1 MYLYS
6 SKIFGWLRI
15 KNKAKVVV
23 RMERSSS
30 KSTVSRRAKI
40 LEELELKGEV
50 SVSELSKMFK
60 ISEVTIRND
69 LGHLEKQNMLIR
81 ARGGAIKIKFH
92 RMGIDSSIS
101 DKQKEFLKE
110 KQRIAQAAVKLIEEG
125 DTIVLDSGT
134 TTTEIAKCLEQFK
147 NLTII
152 TNALNIASILSEYE
166 GINIFMP
173 GGQLRKKSLSLVGV
187 LADENFEKFYCD
199 KLFLGADGF
208 DTTHGLSTPNSEEAH
223 LNQIMIRIAKKV
235 IVVAD
240 SRKFERRR
248 FAFIGP
254 ISDINMVITDS
265 AIKDEDKNR
274 LEKNGVEVIIT

>member
-1 MYLYS
+1 MS
-6 SKIFGWLRI
+6 
-15 KNKAKVVV
+15 
-23 RMERSSS
+23 RSSN

-40 LEELELKGEV
+40 LEELANKGEV
-50 SVSELSKMFK
+50 SVKELSKMFS

-81 ARGGAIKIKFH
+81 ARGGAIKIKFY
-92 RMGIDSSIS
+92 RIGKDPSIAE
-101 DKQKEFLKE
+101 KQKEFLKE
-110 KQRIAQAAVKLIEEG
+110 KQRIAKAAIKLLNDG
-125 DTIVLDSGT
+125 DTIVLDSGS
-134 TTTEIAKCLEQFK
+134 TTTEIAKNLEQLN

-152 TNALNIASILSEYE
+152 TNALNIASILAEYE

-173 GGQLRKKSLSLVGV
+173 GGSLRKKSLSLVGV

-208 DTTHGLSTPNSEEAH
+208 DTTHGLSTHDSEEAH
-223 LNQIMIRIAKKV
+223 LNQIMIKIARKV

-240 SRKFERRR
+240 SSKFERRR

-254 ISDINMVITDS
+254 ISDVDIVITDS
-265 AIKDEDKNR
+265 GISSEHKER
-274 LEKNGVEVIIT
+274 LEKNGVEVIIA

>member
-1 MYLYS
+1 MDKS
-6 SKIFGWLRI
+6 F
-15 KNKAKVVV
+15 
-23 RMERSSS
+23 S

-40 LEELELKGEV
+40 LEEIEVKGQV
-50 SVSELSKMFK
+50 SVSELSKMFD

-92 RMGIDSSIS
+92 RMGIDPSFS

-110 KQRIAQAAVKLIEEG
+110 KQRIAKAAIKLIEEG
-125 DTIVLDSGT
+125 DTIVVDSGT
-134 TTTEIAKCLEQFK
+134 TTTEIAKNLEGFS

-173 GGQLRKKSLSLVGV
+173 GGSLRKKSLSLVGV

-208 DTTHGLSTPNSEEAH
+208 DTSHGLSTPNSEEAH
-223 LNQIMIRIAKKV
+223 LNQIMIKIAKKV

-254 ISDINMVITDS
+254 ISNVDVVITDS
-265 AIKDEDKNR
+265 GIKEEDRNR
-274 LEKNGVEVIIT
+274 LEKSGIEVIVV

>member
-1 MYLYS
+1 
-6 SKIFGWLRI
+6 
-15 KNKAKVVV
+15 
-23 RMERSSS
+23 MEKSFS

-40 LEELELKGEV
+40 LEELDSKGQV
-50 SVSELSKMFK
+50 AVTELSKLFN

-69 LGHLEKQNMLIR
+69 LDHLEKQNMLIR
-81 ARGGAIKIKFH
+81 ARGGAIKIKFQ
-92 RMGIDSSIS
+92 RMGFDLSIS

-110 KQRIAQAAVKLIEEG
+110 KQLIAKEAIKLIEEG

-134 TTTEIAKCLEQFK
+134 TATEIAKNLGQFT

-173 GGQLRKKSLSLVGV
+173 GGSLRKKSLSLVGV

-223 LNQIMIRIAKKV
+223 LNQIMMKIARKV

-254 ISDINMVITDS
+254 ISDVDVVITDS
-265 AIKDEDKNR
+265 GIKEEDKSR
-274 LEKNGVEVIIT
+274 LERSGVEVIVA

>member
-1 MYLYS
+1 MD
-6 SKIFGWLRI
+6 
-15 KNKAKVVV
+15 
-23 RMERSSS
+23 RSFS

-40 LEELELKGEV
+40 LEELELKGQV
-50 SVSELSKMFK
+50 LVRELSKMFN

-69 LGHLEKQNMLIR
+69 LTHLEKQNMLIR
-81 ARGGAIKIKFH
+81 ARGGAIKIKYH
-92 RMGIDSSIS
+92 MMGSDSSFS
-101 DKQKEFLKE
+101 EKQKEFQKE
-110 KQRIAQAAVKLIEEG
+110 KQLITKEAIKLIEDG

-134 TTTEIAKCLEQFK
+134 TTTEIAKNLEQFK

-152 TNALNIASILSEYE
+152 TNALNIAIILSEYE
-166 GINIFMP
+166 GFNIFMP
-173 GGQLRKKSLSLVGV
+173 GGSLRKKSLSLVGV

-223 LNQIMIRIAKKV
+223 LNQIMIKIAKKV

-254 ISDINMVITDS
+254 ISDIDVVITDS
-265 AIKDEDKNR
+265 GIKEDDKKR
-274 LEKNGVEVIIT
+274 LEKSGVEVIVS

>member
-1 MYLYS
+1 
-6 SKIFGWLRI
+6 
-15 KNKAKVVV
+15 
-23 RMERSSS
+23 MEKSIS
-30 KSTVSRRAKI
+30 KSTVSRRARI
-40 LEELELKGEV
+40 LEELESKGQV
-50 SVSELSKMFK
+50 SVSELSNLFD

-69 LGHLEKQNMLIR
+69 LDHLEKQNMLIR
-81 ARGGAIKIKFH
+81 ARGGAIKIKFQ
-92 RMGIDSSIS
+92 RMGIDLSIS
-101 DKQKEFLKE
+101 DKQKEFSQE
-110 KQRIAQAAVKLIEEG
+110 KQLIAREAIKLIEDG

-134 TTTEIAKCLEQFK
+134 TTTEIAKNLEQFA

-152 TNALNIASILSEYE
+152 TNALNIASILAEYE

-173 GGQLRKKSLSLVGV
+173 GGSLRKKSLSLVGV

-223 LNQIMIRIAKKV
+223 LNQIMMKIARKV

-240 SRKFERRR
+240 SRKFDRRR

-254 ISDINMVITDS
+254 ISDVDIVITDS
-265 AIKDEDKNR
+265 GIREEDKSR
-274 LEKNGVEVIIT
+274 LEKNGVQVIVAS

>member
-1 MYLYS
+1 MDKS
-6 SKIFGWLRI
+6 F
-15 KNKAKVVV
+15 
-23 RMERSSS
+23 S

-40 LEELELKGEV
+40 LDELESKGQV
-50 SVSELSKMFK
+50 SVAELSKMFD

-81 ARGGAIKIKFH
+81 ARGGAIKIKFQ
-92 RMGIDSSIS
+92 RMAIDPSIS
-101 DKQKEFLKE
+101 DKQKEYLQQ
-110 KQRIAQAAVKLIEEG
+110 KQLIAKAAIKLIEEG

-134 TTTEIAKCLEQFK
+134 TTTEIAKNLEQFK

-152 TNALNIASILSEYE
+152 TNALNIAGILSEYE

-173 GGQLRKKSLSLVGV
+173 GGSLRKTSLSLAGP

-199 KLFLGADGF
+199 KLFLGVDGF
-208 DTTHGLSTPNSEEAH
+208 NTSHGLSTPNSEEAH
-223 LNQIMIRIAKKV
+223 LNQVMIKISKKV

-254 ISDINMVITDS
+254 ITDVDMVITDPG
-265 AIKDEDKNR
+265 IKEEDKAR
-274 LEKNGVEVIIT
+274 LEKNGVVVVVA